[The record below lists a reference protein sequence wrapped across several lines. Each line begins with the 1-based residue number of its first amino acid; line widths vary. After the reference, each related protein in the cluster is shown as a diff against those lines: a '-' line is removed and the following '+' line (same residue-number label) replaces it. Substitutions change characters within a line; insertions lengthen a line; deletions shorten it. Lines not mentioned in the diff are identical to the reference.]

1 MDPTGFAI
9 AGAYLPT
16 ILQRKNSAIDVS
28 LKQTYMDYLIVY
40 TPGIAAVILSV
51 FMVRA
56 PMVGRKWTLV
66 FSSMV
71 MGISLFLYSIV
82 NTQAS
87 HIGFNM
93 LEYFCQSLF
102 NAAVSNLRFYPVT
115 CSLRYSIVA
124 LRMDSRGVPF
134 CSARDCNWFGL
145 VFWQRA
151 WWYLWSTDSCAAI
164 QQHQWKQRR
173 VVFGRQWP
181 LCMYD
186 YCVVSS
192 DQGYGRTSINDNHV
206 FGQRRSSLS
215 L

>member
-1 MDPTGFAI
+1 MKPTGFAI

-16 ILQRKNSAIDVS
+16 ILQRKNSAINVS
-28 LKQTYMDYLIVY
+28 LEQTYIDYLIVY

-82 NTQAS
+82 NTEAS

-102 NAAVSNLRFYPVT
+102 NAAVSSICLVLST
-115 CSLRYSIVA
+115 WSLKDTTVA
-124 LRMDSRGVPF
+124 LWMDSRGVPC
-134 CSARDCNWFGL
+134 CSPGNCNWFGL
-145 VFWQRA
+145 VFRQLA
-151 WWYLWSTDSCAAI
+151 WDYWSTDSCAAI
-164 QQHQWKQRR
+164 
-173 VVFGRQWP
+173 
-181 LCMYD
+181 
-186 YCVVSS
+186 
-192 DQGYGRTSINDNHV
+192 
-206 FGQRRSSLS
+206 
-215 L
+215 